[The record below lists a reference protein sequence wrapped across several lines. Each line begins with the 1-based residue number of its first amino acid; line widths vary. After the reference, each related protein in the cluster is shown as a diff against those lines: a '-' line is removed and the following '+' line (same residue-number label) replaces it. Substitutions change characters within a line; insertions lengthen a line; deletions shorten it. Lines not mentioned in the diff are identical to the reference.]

1 MFVRKSEFDGILD
14 AVMGEIDEQAARIDK
29 MSIGYYRIGHYLHSV
44 HSDED
49 DAFISALW
57 QAVANLEAV
66 VYAPT
71 AKPKPVKAP
80 VSTPDIKPN
89 KRISAPNSVAGSN
102 RTKKA

>member
-1 MFVRKSEFDGILD
+1 MFVRKSQFDGILD

-29 MSIGYYRIGHYLHSV
+29 MSIGHYLHSV
-44 HSDED
+44 HLDED

-71 AKPKPVKAP
+71 AKPKPVKVP
-80 VSTPDIKPN
+80 VSTQDIKPS